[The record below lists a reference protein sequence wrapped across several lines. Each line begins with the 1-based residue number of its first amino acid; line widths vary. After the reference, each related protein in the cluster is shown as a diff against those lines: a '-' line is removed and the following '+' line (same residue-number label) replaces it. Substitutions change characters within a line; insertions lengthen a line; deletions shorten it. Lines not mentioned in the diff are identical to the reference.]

1 MKAKPELGAILAKAV
16 CDIMK
21 GGSLGLYSPSD
32 SHRLLILTEYHFAVA
47 LAKACYGL
55 GDFVGATQ

>member
-1 MKAKPELGAILAKAV
+1 MKAEPELGAIFAKAV
-16 CDIMK
+16 CDIVE
-21 GGSLGLYSPSD
+21 GGSLGGNGFLDAHWP
-32 SHRLLILTEYHFAVA
+32 LILTEYHFAVA